1 MFRPGWKEVPLL
13 RFALGKIAHVLVVVA
28 LVCTLTFLM
37 LELTPGD
44 PAASVVGDN
53 GTAEQYAAVRT
64 ELGLDRPLME
74 RFFSWAAGALQGDL
88 GTSLLPPRQEVT
100 DIIASRL
107 PVTLELALVAIV
119 LSLAIAIPVGVWS
132 AYRAGRA
139 FDRFS
144 SVASFA
150 LISIPSFLSGL
161 LLIYLFVFNHSLA
174 QQLIVSVGI
183 VAGIWVAMGP
193 MRSKLTGGRVGTA
206 WGRALLAGMAVAAV
220 LCLIGLILPDF
231 PRQGFSRLTDPAGLG
246 ENLRTVFLPA
256 LTLALGEIA
265 IFTRVLRADMIG
277 TLHEDFVL
285 SAKAKG
291 MPTGHILLREALRP
305 STVSLMTI
313 AGVSL
318 GRLIGGTVVVET
330 LFNLPGMG
338 TMIVEAVQ
346 LKNFPVV
353 QGGVLVI
360 ALVYVLINAAV
371 DLGYAAIDPRIRR
384 A

>member
-1 MFRPGWKEVPLL
+1 ML
-13 RFALGKIAHVLVVVA
+13 RFALGKFAHVLVVVA

-44 PAASVVGDN
+44 PAAAVIGDN
-53 GTAEQYAAVRT
+53 GTPEQYAAVRA

-74 RFFSWAAGALQGDL
+74 RFFDWMGGALQGDL
-88 GTSLLPPRQEVT
+88 GTSLLPPRQGVT
-100 DIIASRL
+100 DVIASRL

-132 AYRAGRA
+132 AYRAGRG
-139 FDRFS
+139 FDRVS
-144 SVASFA
+144 SAAAFA
-150 LISIPSFLSGL
+150 LISVPSFLAGL

-174 QQLIVSVGI
+174 QQILVGAGAVVGI
-183 VAGIWVAMGP
+183 CVALGP
-193 MRSKLTGGRVGTA
+193 MRRAAAGGRIGST
-206 WGRALLAGMAVAAV
+206 WGRALLTGMAVAAA
-220 LCLIGLILPDF
+220 LALIGLFLPDF
-231 PRQGFSRLTDPAGLG
+231 PRQGFSRLTDPAGLA

-265 IFTRVLRADMIG
+265 IFTRVLRADMIA
-277 TLHEDFVL
+277 TLQEDFVL

-291 MPTGHILLREALRP
+291 MPTGHILVREALRP

-330 LFNLPGMG
+330 MFNLPGMG

-353 QGGVLVI
+353 QGGVLII
-360 ALVYVLINAAV
+360 ALVYVVINALV
-371 DLGYAAIDPRIRR
+371 DVGYAVIDPRIRH

>member
-1 MFRPGWKEVPLL
+1 ML
-13 RFALGKIAHVLVVVA
+13 RFTLGKTAHVLVVVA

-44 PAASVVGDN
+44 PAAAVVGDN
-53 GTAEQYAAVRT
+53 GTPEQYLAVRA
-64 ELGLDRPLME
+64 ELGLDRPLVE
-74 RFFSWAAGALQGDL
+74 RFVSWVGSALQGDL
-88 GTSLLPPRQEVT
+88 GTSLLPPRQDVT

-107 PVTLELALVAIV
+107 PVTLELALVSIV

-144 SVASFA
+144 SAAAFA
-150 LISIPSFLSGL
+150 LISIPSFLAGL

-174 QQLIVSVGI
+174 QQILVGAGI
-183 VAGIWVAMGP
+183 VAGIWVALGP
-193 MRSKLTGGRVGTA
+193 MRSKVTGGRIGAA
-206 WGRALLAGMAVAAV
+206 WGKALIAGMVVAAV
-220 LCLIGLILPDF
+220 LCLIGLFLPDF

-265 IFTRVLRADMIG
+265 IFTRVLRADMIA
-277 TLHEDFVL
+277 TLQEDFVL

-291 MPTGHILLREALRP
+291 MPTGHILVREALRP
-305 STVSLMTI
+305 STVSLITI

-330 LFNLPGMG
+330 MFNLPGMG

-353 QGGVLVI
+353 QGGVLII
-360 ALVYVLINAAV
+360 ALVYVVINALV
-371 DLGYAAIDPRIRR
+371 DIGYAVIDPRIRR